1 MDINSL
7 PAVVTGGA
15 SGLGE
20 ATARRLAAQGAK
32 VTIFDLNEERGK
44 IVAAEIGGHFERVNV
59 TDEEN
64 VMSAL
69 ENAASKHGE
78 ARILVNCAGIVV
90 GEKTVGRD
98 NVPHSLANFSKA
110 INVNLI
116 GTYNVI
122 RLTAARMVDLEE
134 LNEDHERGVIINTAS
149 IAAMDGQIGQAAYAA
164 SKAGIAGLT
173 LPVARD
179 LARFGIRV
187 CTIAPG
193 IFITPMMSS
202 LTEEVQEA
210 LGAAVPFPS
219 RMGKPEEYAQLAQQ
233 ICENRMLNGEVIR
246 LDGAIRLAPR

>member
-7 PAVVTGGA
+7 PAIVTGGS

-20 ATARRLAAQGAK
+20 ATARHLASLGAK
-32 VTIFDLNEERGK
+32 VTIFDLNAERGA
-44 IVAAEIGGHFERVNV
+44 IVAAEIKGHFEKVDVTNEANV
-59 TDEEN
+59 TA
-64 VMSAL
+64 AL
-69 ENAASKHGE
+69 DNAEKKHGA
-78 ARILVNCAGIVV
+78 ARILINCAGIVV
-90 GEKTVGRD
+90 GSKTVGRD
-98 NVPHSLANFSKA
+98 NIPHSLESFSQA
-110 INVNLI
+110 ININLI
-116 GTYNVI
+116 GTFNVI
-122 RLTAARMVDLEE
+122 RLVSARMAGLEE

-164 SKAGIAGLT
+164 SKAGIVGLT

-179 LARFGIRV
+179 LSRFGIRV

-202 LTEEVQEA
+202 LTEEVQDA